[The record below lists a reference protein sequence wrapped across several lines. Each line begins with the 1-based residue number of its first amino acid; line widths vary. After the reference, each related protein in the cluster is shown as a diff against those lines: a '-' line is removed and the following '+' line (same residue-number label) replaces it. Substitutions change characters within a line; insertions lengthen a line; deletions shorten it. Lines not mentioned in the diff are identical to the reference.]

1 MTHHLQLP
9 LTRAQAAGIKTG
21 DAVYLTGEI
30 LTARDAAHKRLTEA
44 LEKGEPLPIDLQDAT
59 IFYVGPTPAKPGQV
73 IGAAGPTTSYRM
85 DGAAPAL
92 IELGMTAMIGKGM
105 RSHEVISAMKEH
117 GAVYFGA
124 VGGAGAL
131 LQQCV
136 ESAEIVAYEDLG
148 AEAIFRLIVKD
159 MPLTVV
165 IDSQGNNLY
174 HLGREQYLQW
184 RVAESNKE
192 G

>member
-73 IGAAGPTTSYRM
+73 IGACGPTTSTRM
-85 DGAAPAL
+85 DAYAPAL
-92 IELGMTAMIGKGM
+92 LARGVRAMIGKGK
-105 RSHEVISAMKEH
+105 RAPAVIEAMKAQ
-117 GAVYFGA
+117 GAVYLGA
-124 VGGAGAL
+124 IGGAGAL
-131 LQQCV
+131 LASCV
-136 ESAEIVAYEDLG
+136 TAYEVVAYHDLG
-148 AEAIFRLIVKD
+148 TEAVHRLTVKD
-159 MPLTVV
+159 FPTIALVDASGV
-165 IDSQGNNLY
+165 DLY
-174 HLGREQYLQW
+174 AR
-184 RVAESNKE
+184 
-192 G
+192 